1 MNNTVLFI
9 SYSDHDQIQVQ
20 QIASELRKHI
30 PVFAYQCDIP
40 TAPRLDEGL
49 KERPE
54 GNLIVAIA
62 LSQTSVEDP
71 WIKNGIKSAVL
82 EPFKESIRVFT
93 LKLEEIPDETLQT
106 LSYVD
111 QYEIIDLVGGQYQSG
126 ISTLMEHIGLSVSDD
141 KPLRNYRAYE
151 IGGIFQPARPATE
164 IFADLKK
171 QIQKGDID
179 QKYLYWDVRAVA
191 RWQKIAELSSYM
203 TSQISTNLL
212 VVKAPD
218 IINVICSDAKCR
230 QVSFTNLGIGTGVK
244 DLHILTHLLKHNERV
259 VYIAVDESFPMIQL
273 TMNSL
278 EELLSSNADS
288 LSAHYIVDDFANLE
302 RHNEYIES
310 IEPENSPRI
319 IGFLGGSLGNFNE
332 SRILP
337 IIRNLMSTEDY
348 LILGVEYI
356 AEQDDQALI
365 RNYSDKR
372 MREFLFGPILD
383 VTGREPDWEN
393 DFEYTVHSG
402 AGPISHSAVKDSK
415 CIVGRVHY
423 RQNTIDLF
431 SSTKYDRRS
440 LESFLKG
447 EGKFRILD
455 TFTSEESP
463 PRYGKYILKL
473 D

>member
-20 QIASELRKHI
+20 QIASELRKYI
-30 PVFAYQCDIP
+30 PVFAYQYDIP

-54 GNLIVAIA
+54 NNLIVTIA
-62 LSQTSVEDP
+62 LSQTSVEND
-71 WIKNGIKSAVL
+71 WIKRGIKSDVL
-82 EPFKESIRVFT
+82 EPLKESIKVFI
-93 LKLEEIPDETLQT
+93 LKLEEIPDKTLQT

-111 QYEIIDLVGGQYQSG
+111 QYEIIDLSGGYYQSG
-126 ISTLMEHIGLSVSDD
+126 ISTLMKHIGLSEPYE
-141 KPLRNYRAYE
+141 KPLRKYRAYE

-164 IFADLKK
+164 IFADLKR

-203 TSQISTNLL
+203 TSQVSTNLL
-212 VVKAPD
+212 VVNASN
-218 IINVICSDAKCR
+218 IIDVICSDAKCH

-244 DLHILTHLLKHNERV
+244 DLHILTHLLNHNERV

-273 TMNSL
+273 TMKTL

-288 LSAHYIVDDFANLE
+288 LNAHYIVDDFANLE

-310 IEPENSPRI
+310 IEPENAPRI
-319 IGFLGGSLGNFNE
+319 IGLLGGSIGNFNE
-332 SRILP
+332 LKILP
-337 IIRNLMSTEDY
+337 VIRKLMGNEDY
-348 LILGVEYI
+348 LILGAEYI
-356 AEQDDQALI
+356 AGQDDQTLI
-365 RNYSDKR
+365 RNYSDRR
-372 MREFLFGPILD
+372 MREFLFGPIVD
-383 VTGREPDWEN
+383 VTGREPDWEH
-393 DFEYTVHSG
+393 DFEYTVHVG
-402 AGPISHSAVKDSK
+402 AGPISYSAVKDSK

-423 RQNTIDLF
+423 GQGAIELF
-431 SSTKYDRRS
+431 SSTKYEKRS
-440 LESFLKG
+440 LESFLKS
-447 EGKFRILD
+447 EGKFKILD
-455 TFTSEESP
+455 IFTSPETP